1 MGSSFVDSDLC
12 SLSAGHGTGET
23 SQGDLFGERGQ
34 KEKSVLTP
42 QEGKGHM
49 GVGQRKG
56 HIQVAS
62 TYPVNSLYCPMYLRG
77 KNVCLSHSQDDVKP
91 KRQIKVPLSY

>member
-12 SLSAGHGTGET
+12 SLSASHGTRET
-23 SQGDLFGERGQ
+23 SQADLFGEKGQ

-49 GVGQRKG
+49 GDSQRKG
-56 HIQVAS
+56 HMKITS
-62 TYPVNSLYCPMYLRG
+62 TYPVNSLYHPMYLLGR
-77 KNVCLSHSQDDVKP
+77 NVCLSHSQDDVKP
-91 KRQIKVPLSY
+91 KRRIKVPLSY